1 MGGGDIKD
9 PFTPELSEF
18 VNKTIDEWKVAGI
31 AIGVIDGDGVFSKV
45 GQAAIQTIHGLTH
58 SE

>member
-1 MGGGDIKD
+1 MGGGDIND

-31 AIGVIDGDGVFSKV
+31 AIGVIDGDDVFTKV
-45 GQAAIQTIHGLTH
+45 DENNNWKVNSLTNA
-58 SE
+58 E